1 MSIFKRK
8 PTPREVAEGLFEW
21 AFYAEN
27 IPESVKKL
35 AEEFRTSFPVEYS
48 TLYREYVHFRMFVTD
63 WMLDAAEHQKERKHV
78 REDFNLLVVL
88 MAKQQPRPEET
99 LREIKEHLSAYTAA
113 ANTNHHLGVPFA
125 VATTFCELCGD
136 RGPTHSIVPVTTM
149 TLEFGALVKAMDDTL
164 RKFRIA

>member
-1 MSIFKRK
+1 MPIFKPK
-8 PTPREVAEGLFEW
+8 QTPREVAEGLFMW
-21 AFYAEN
+21 VFHSEN
-27 IPESVKKL
+27 VPESVKTL
-35 AEEFRTSFPVEYS
+35 AEEFRAYSPVEYS

-63 WMLDAAEHQKERKHV
+63 WVLDAAEHQKERKQV

-113 ANTNHHLGVPFA
+113 ANSEHRLGVPFA

-136 RGPTHSIVPVTTM
+136 RGPTKDSALVTTM
-149 TLEFGALVKAMDDTL
+149 TLEFAALVKVVAETL
-164 RKFRIA
+164 RKGHIA